1 MQEEQMVAQYVAGE
15 HSEAQGFRTQEG
27 NSLDPEVRSDS
38 ESTIKDPDS
47 PSNGAYLEP
56 M

>member
-1 MQEEQMVAQYVAGE
+1 MLEKTN
-15 HSEAQGFRTQEG
+15 F
-27 NSLDPEVRSDS
+27 DPEVRSDS